1 MPKPIEWNTI
11 KCQGNIPTP
20 RIGHTFIKIDRT
32 FLLFGGLETMSS
44 DKIGASNTVYT
55 MRLALNNCQWSL
67 NNCSGDLPLPRCNHS
82 AVEIKDNQMM
92 IFGGYFSS
100 KQRFNDTYIL
110 RLNGSPS
117 YFWYQPSN
125 QKSGQEP
132 QNTESKIGAPEP
144 RANHTATFVPELN
157 RVYIFGGHG
166 GVGYS
171 RKAFNDM
178 HFIDCDTFEWT
189 RVETKG
195 SAPEPRGGHI
205 AGRLPKTSKIFVQG
219 GWSSISQY
227 SNIFVFDFDDNAW
240 TELNINFDTPRWNH
254 CGLVIPAL
262 PHWKLFLF
270 GGSSAYFEE
279 GTPRNFG
286 SQVNSTV
293 YVDLIEDLNTAKLR
307 AVDLEADEGLACPS
321 GRENA
326 SMIYDSKEK
335 RLLVFGGWSN
345 TFNNDIFQL
354 NIGKITGPDYAIYAI
369 RPSLGPLT
377 GNTRCSIIGEGF
389 RRSGNFFIRFQSG
402 KFFRD
407 VTATLESDTVIRC
420 QSPNFEEVGPKE
432 VEVRVYFESEDLTIT
447 RSAFK
452 YFLNT
457 RAEKTIA
464 FGPGLLKSNAVGQKT
479 SVYIQ
484 SRNVNNENRKSGN
497 DQFKVKIYH
506 HDSSLEQVPEE
517 SEEDPKA
524 ADKEAE
530 PEAVEREMIPF
541 ELKDSNDGQYTID
554 FQVEREGEVVVEIEV
569 LNEKHE
575 FEPIRGSPFM
585 MSATAEAEETSNDL
599 KGPLVKKYLAG
610 RIKHIEKMIEIT
622 KKYIDPAN
630 GEYETNVF
638 DLLRIVET
646 IQKFNEKKEAITL
659 ELEVMAQIMENLER
673 EGVDNRKDQ
682 ELTRR
687 LLKGVQFLQK
697 ESRDVERRIQPNIK
711 VEKKA
716 CSKKIDAFEDNLK
729 YYILEMRK
737 SPVYRYSTGE
747 VAAFDIFERVETEIE
762 GFQKRLKDF
771 EYFSRMFK
779 FPEKTSQSKKNL
791 DLIQQETS
799 VVGSLWRH
807 IKQTKELFEDY
818 LERRWADVDAGQMQE
833 EVKALSK
840 RLTSMT
846 GIDKKSD
853 VFRGIMKE
861 IKNWAQFLPIVE
873 ELRKDSMNVEDDRHW
888 KQFKEVLET
897 DLVLGAE
904 TTLRVFWD
912 FGIYGAKVRE
922 EIEYITEQAAQ
933 ENKIETDLKKIEELW
948 RTVYFEFIPLEL
960 KDQRLEMLKMP
971 DEFLEVLD
979 DHQMMVQ
986 TIAGNKHMSYYETEV
1001 NKWLRGLSSINECV
1015 RLLSEVQ
1022 KTWSFLINLF
1032 IYSQEVKKELPS
1044 ETEHFKKIHSVV
1056 QQLLAEGKRTSN
1068 IFEFS
1073 NMDFNERDV
1082 IAALE
1087 SILVD
1092 LAQCQKGLNDFIAS
1106 KRKVFPRFYFLTME
1120 ELLDV
1125 LANGNNPELL
1135 FQEKNY
1141 MNKVVQAANKLIFA
1155 DSSADERPFI
1165 RKMTSNVGTETLEFC
1180 RQIQLVGKVENYLGD
1195 VLDLIRETLN
1205 RKVPDV
1211 LEGYCKDFEGEQR
1224 KRFIDENY
1232 SQLNILTNNIR
1243 WVSEVEQRF
1252 LDLQNGDS
1260 EAIKVYYQSSHE
1272 RLTEMIKFVQSP
1284 LDSPNGDK
1292 ALRTK
1297 LMVLITV
1304 DTHNRDI
1311 VDVLIK
1317 DNVRKAEEM
1326 QWQSQLKFY
1335 WDTDKNDCFIKVAD
1349 ALMWYKYEY
1358 LGNGSR
1364 LVITPLTDRIY
1375 VTATQALHLKMGCAP
1390 AGPAGTGKTETTKDL
1405 AGAVGKACYVFNCS
1419 TEMNYQTMGNTF
1431 KGLASSGCWGCF
1443 DEFNRLIPAV
1453 LSVCT
1458 VQFKAITDAIKMGK
1472 QKFTMDKETLNLDP
1486 TCGVFITMNPGYLGR
1501 STLPEGLKALF
1512 RYITVMVPDLDLICE
1527 NSLMAEGFVEA
1538 RSLALKF
1545 VTLYRLCKSLF
1556 SDQKHYDF
1564 GLRAIKSVLRVAGS
1578 FKRNEPDISEQKLLF
1593 RALRDFNY
1601 PKIAACDLGIF
1612 DALLGD
1618 LFPGINIPRKI
1629 NETFE
1634 DTIKAAA
1641 LEEGLTPHSEF
1652 ILKVVQ
1658 LKEVLEIRHCVFL
1671 MGPPGAGK
1679 SSTWKILAKA
1689 NEKMGHKT
1697 MIVDIDPKVVD
1708 TSDFYG
1714 YSNITTKEWKNGLF
1728 SYHMQ
1733 LLSEEMAD
1741 DNPKW
1746 IVLDGDLD
1754 ANWIESMNSVMDD
1767 NRMLTLA
1774 NNGRINLKDCM
1785 RLLFEIRDLEFS
1797 TPATVSRAGILYIS
1811 DDKGYQRECY
1821 ITSWVRRFSAEM
1833 NVEPDLLEKLFA
1845 KYIAKIVDFMRKSC
1859 KFIIPISYIGMT
1871 VSCCKL
1877 LESNTKARF
1886 NELLLPTEKGQ
1897 TVLKLDPLKFEY
1909 VFAFCAIWGFG
1920 GCLCEKDKQD
1930 FRKDFSSFWKN
1941 QFKGH
1946 LKIPSKGT
1954 IFDYY
1959 VKFEEG
1965 RVFFEEWKKQVQ
1977 PIDYDPSVNM
1987 QSVTVSIPETV
1998 SVQTV
2003 SKHLI
2008 SVRHP
2013 ILYIGSS
2020 GTGKTQLVK
2029 GLLQDIFRQ
2038 SGGLTYSFTIN
2049 FNYYTDSKY
2058 LQSMLESELVKQGN
2072 RYGPKKGSNF
2082 KLIYFIDDLN
2092 MPQDDGFNTQTAIAL
2107 LRQHM
2112 DYSHWYDISKTV
2124 PFLKE
2129 IANTQTV
2136 AAMNPTSGSFHVN
2149 PRYQRH
2155 FWMVNIN
2162 YPEPNSQIL
2171 IYETFLKGHFRKFKG
2186 HIQEMALPIIK
2197 AAIFLHEKVQ
2207 STFRKTSK
2215 NFHYEFTIRHLAG
2228 IFQGILQSNSAHH
2241 WDQEKMVKLWIH
2253 ESERMYCD
2261 RLVSNEHIHRYRQ
2274 IAFESVKK
2282 SFSKFNLQKYFSGQ
2296 APEGLIFT
2304 NFPTGYQNERYYD
2317 LLTKDDA
2324 EEFIKEALRDYNE
2337 YAEMKLVLFDDAIR
2351 HVCKITRI
2359 LSNPSGHALLVGVG
2373 GSGKQSLT
2381 KLSAFMCDLNI
2392 FSITVSSSYGMSNLK
2407 EDIMDLYKK
2416 TGLKDEGIC
2425 FLVNDSH
2432 ITNER
2437 FLVYINDILS
2447 SGEVADLYNEDDR
2460 INIINS
2466 IRPKAK
2472 AEGKPTNTV
2481 DEVWSFF
2488 IDKVK
2493 QNLHVT
2499 LCFSPIADTFRTR
2512 ARQFPGV
2519 VNCTVID
2526 WFQPWP
2532 KEALRSVAEQ
2542 FLKEVDLGGESIRKI
2557 VIDYMP
2563 YSFETV
2569 NRAAVKCYEIEKRH
2583 VHSTPKSFLE
2593 LLNLFINML
2602 TKKRESLEKD
2612 QTTYEFGLNKLEE
2625 TEKIVADLQKKIEVI
2640 QVEVDRNKK
2649 TADEVAERVGRE
2661 KAKVEEQ
2668 SENAKREEDECTRI
2682 KQVVEETREFCELEV
2697 QKLQP
2702 MVNDAKQQLKGLNV
2716 QDFTFMKSLPTPPQN
2731 VDEVF
2736 FCIMYMFAGVKGFDF
2751 DIETDKNGLPKNL
2764 NWKNGC
2770 LKLMKEPYKLI
2781 ERLNKFPVEINQGR
2795 VPDKNFMKIKPF
2807 FKQKHFQDP
2816 TIMSNKS
2823 KAAGNILVFI
2833 SFMVKYYDAMVLMI
2847 PRREALK
2854 TANEDLVKAN
2864 KKLAKVK
2871 EEVAKLEADLA
2882 VLVEEF
2888 NQATEA
2894 KNKAIA
2900 EAAHYAQ
2907 KLSLA
2912 QRLVNALVS
2921 EKGRWKESIVAIQDR
2936 LNLIVGDVLLA
2947 ASFISYTGPFT
2958 KNFREYIIND
2968 ELLAYLNKKGIPKS
2982 QGVDPVS
2989 LLVDDATKAKWNNQG
3004 LPSDSVSIEN
3014 GAILSTSERYPLMI
3028 DPQLQGIT
3036 WIKEKEKD
3044 NGLISMRVGSKNYI
3058 KILERAIEEGMPVLL
3073 ENLDEQLDPM
3083 LTPVISRSTFKKA
3096 GKKFLK
3102 FGGKN
3107 LLFNESFKLF
3117 MQTKLSNPH
3126 YPPEIQAE
3134 SALINFTV
3142 TEEGLSD
3149 QLLTLVVSKER
3160 PDLSQQKIELIQSQ
3174 NQFKIEL
3181 KELENGLLEKLKNLE
3196 GDVVQNIDLIN
3207 NLEQSQ
3213 KLSREI
3219 RDKVAIA
3226 LETEQKINKASEFFR
3241 PVAVRGSLI
3250 FFTMKELHNM
3260 SAFYMYS
3267 LESYLDVIVRALR
3280 IVADREARA
3289 KQEREEREREQ
3300 AKTDKSKS
3308 GSYDLDHSDEESE
3321 KAPEAP
3327 KPDPSEDE
3335 EYLRKHVGDLTE
3347 EMTLCSFKYVQRGL
3361 FEKHKI
3367 IFATMLCLRIME
3379 KTGSLNQE
3387 EIKHLIQGKVHKNSQ
3402 PAPEKVRKYLTE
3414 QIWRDCKEL
3423 EYIEDFGNLSEKLE
3437 TDHLHWRK
3445 WYAEEKIEEIDLP
3458 KQFKNVSD
3466 FHKLLLIKA
3475 MRPDRVSSALKK
3487 FVSSNMSPE
3496 FINQDI
3502 FDLEQVLSETPRNT
3516 PVFFVL
3522 FPGIDPIADIEACGL
3537 RRGKQASEGTFINI
3551 SMGQGQETR
3560 ALKLLEESAEKG
3572 HWIFLQN
3579 VHLMTNWLKTF
3590 ERKLEE
3596 VTLNPHEEFRCFIS
3610 SEPPN
3615 KNNPKPIP
3623 EAIMQKCLKISNQ
3636 APQDLKAN
3644 MLRAINHF
3652 SQKNIDDSSKKSEYK
3667 CILFALCYF
3676 HSIVLGRKK
3685 FGTQGWSGSYNF
3697 NDGDLTICADVLH
3710 NYLEKYDQVP
3720 YDDLRYIY
3728 GDIMY
3733 GGHITD
3739 RWDRRTNRTYL
3750 KVLIRP
3756 QLLQSM
3762 NLVPGNN
3769 PIYRVPDPNKNEFR
3783 DYVNYIDK
3791 IPNESPLMFGMHSNA
3806 EINYLTTQCE
3816 TIFRTIVDIEGGGAG
3831 PKDNKKDSIQDLVRK
3846 LKDLLPPQFDL
3857 LKLQEFAEERWDDV
3871 PNPYDIVCLQEC
3883 ERMNTLLTEI
3893 AVSLK
3898 ELKMGLDGSLNMTEN
3913 MEMLATS
3920 LKLDRVPTKWG
3931 SFYSSKRPLS
3941 SWFENL
3947 EERCAQLV
3955 EWSSEMI
3962 LPKSICLSHL
3972 FNPMSFLTAV
3982 MQLTARQKGFPLD
3995 SMVLDTEVTHYR
4007 DHTEILSEP
4016 DQGVY
4021 IHGLFL
4027 EGASWELAEND
4038 GYLVE
4043 QKQKELHPR
4052 LPVIRVVAL
4061 TKEEL
4066 NMTDKYKCPVYYTTQ
4081 RGETYVFTAHL
4092 KMDSDESQESKWIL
4106 RGVAAILNE
4115 DF

>member
-1 MPKPIEWNTI
+1 MPRPIEWNTI

-32 FLLFGGLETMSS
+32 YLLFGGLETTSS
-44 DKIGASNTVYT
+44 EKIGASNSVYT
-55 MRLALNNCQWSL
+55 MRLALNNCQWTL
-67 NNCSGDLPLPRCNHS
+67 NNCSGDPPLPRCNHS
-82 AVEIKDNQMM
+82 AVEINDSQMM
-92 IFGGYFSS
+92 VFGGYFSS

-110 RLNGSPS
+110 RLNGSPN

-144 RANHTATFVPELN
+144 RANHTATFIKELN

-178 HFIDCDTFEWT
+178 HFIDCESFEWT
-189 RVETKG
+189 KVETKG

-205 AGRLPKTSKIFVQG
+205 AGRLPKNNKIFVQG

-227 SNIFVFDFDDNAW
+227 SNIFVFDFEENAW
-240 TELNINFDTPRWNH
+240 AELNINFDTPRWNH

-262 PHWKLFLF
+262 PHWKLFIF

-286 SQVNSTV
+286 SQVNSAV
-293 YVDLIEDLNTAKLR
+293 YVNLVEDLNKAKLQL
-307 AVDLEADEGLACPS
+307 VDLDSDCSARCPS

-354 NIGKITGPDYAIYAI
+354 DIGQITGPDYAIYKI
-369 RPSLGPLT
+369 TPNLGPLT
-377 GNTRCSIIGEGF
+377 GNTKCTVHGEGF
-389 RRSGNFFIRFQSG
+389 RRSGNFYIRFQSG

-407 VTATLESDTVIRC
+407 VTATPISDSQISC

-432 VEVRVYFESEDLTIT
+432 VEVKVFYESEDLTIT
-447 RSAFK
+447 KSEFK

-464 FGPGLLKSNAVGQKT
+464 FGPGLLKSNAVGAKT
-479 SVYIQ
+479 KIFIQ
-484 SRNVNNENRKSGN
+484 SRNINNENRKSGN
-497 DQFKVKIYH
+497 DQFKINIYY
-506 HDSSLEQVPEE
+506 HDSSLDEIPEE
-517 SEEDPKA
+517 EESNTQKTEE
-524 ADKEAE
+524 KEKE
-530 PEAVEREMIPF
+530 VEVIEREMVPYEIT
-541 ELKDSNDGQYTID
+541 DSNDGQYQIEFTVD
-554 FQVEREGEVVVEIEV
+554 RPGEVDIEIQV
-569 LNEKHE
+569 LNEKQE
-575 FEPIRGSPFM
+575 FEPIRGSPFQ
-585 MSATAEAEETSNDL
+585 MSADENVEETANDL
-599 KGPLVKKYLAG
+599 KGPLIKKYLVN
-610 RIKHIEKMIEIT
+610 RIKEIEKLIEVT
-622 KKYIDPAN
+622 KQYIDPEN

-646 IQKFNEKKEAITL
+646 IQKFNEKHDTITL
-659 ELEVMAQIMENLER
+659 ELEVMAQTMSNLEK
-673 EGVDNRKDQ
+673 EKIENRKEQ
-682 ELTRR
+682 ELVQK
-687 LLKGVQFLQK
+687 LIKGVQYLQK
-697 ESRDVERRIQPNIK
+697 ESKDIERRIQPNIK
-711 VEKKA
+711 VEKKNCA
-716 CSKKIDAFEDNLK
+716 KKIELFEDELK
-729 YYILEMRK
+729 YYMLEMRK
-737 SPVYRYSTGE
+737 SRVYKYSTGE
-747 VAAFDIFERVETEIE
+747 VGAFKIFEKVESEIKV
-762 GFQKRLKDF
+762 FQEKLTDF
-771 EYFSRMFK
+771 EYFSRMFQ
-779 FPEKTSQSKKNL
+779 FPDKINQSVKNL
-791 DLIQQETS
+791 DLIVQETR
-799 VVGSLWRH
+799 VVSTLWKH
-807 IKQTKELFEDY
+807 IKETKDLFESY
-818 LERRWADVDAGQMQE
+818 LSKRWDEVNAQEMQE
-833 EVKALSK
+833 EVKTLAK
-840 RLTSMT
+840 RLTQMT

-861 IKNWAQFLPIVE
+861 IKNWSQFLPIVE
-873 ELRKDSMNVEDDRHW
+873 ELRKDAMNVEDDRHW

-897 DLVLGAE
+897 DLDLNGE
-904 TTLRVFWD
+904 TLLEVFWK
-912 FGIYGAKVRE
+912 FEIYGAKVRE

-933 ENKIETDLKKIEELW
+933 EKKIENDLAKIEEVW
-948 RTVYFEFIPLEL
+948 NDVYFEFVPLEL
-960 KDQRLEMLKMP
+960 KDQTLEMLKMP
-971 DEFLEVLD
+971 DEYLEVLD

-986 TIAGNKHMSYYETEV
+986 TIAGNKHMAYYEKDV
-1001 NKWLRGLSSINECV
+1001 NKWLRGLSNINECV

-1056 QQLLAEGKRTSN
+1056 QRMLAEGKAKSN
-1068 IFEFS
+1068 IFQFS
-1073 NMDFNERDV
+1073 NMDFEETSV
-1082 IAALE
+1082 IQSLE
-1087 SILVD
+1087 NILTD

-1125 LANGNNPELL
+1125 LANGNNPVLL

-1141 MNKVVQAANKLIFA
+1141 MNKVVQAANKLQFKEGA
-1155 DSSADERPFI
+1155 SEARPFI
-1165 RKMTSNVGTETLEFC
+1165 TKMSSNVGTETLEFC
-1180 RQIQLVGKVENYLGD
+1180 KEIQLVGKVENYLGD
-1195 VLDLIRETLN
+1195 VLNLIRETLN
-1205 RKVPDV
+1205 RSLPGV
-1211 LEGYCKDFEGEQR
+1211 LDGYNKEYEGEDR
-1224 KRFIDENY
+1224 KKFVDQNY
-1232 SQLNILTNNIR
+1232 AQLNMLANNIR

-1260 EAIKVYYQSSHE
+1260 EAIKIYFQNSQKRV
-1272 RLTEMIKFVQSP
+1272 TELIKFVQAP
-1284 LDSPNGDK
+1284 LESPNGDK

-1297 LMVLITV
+1297 LMVLITM

-1317 DNVRKAEEM
+1317 ENVRKAEEM

-1335 WDTDKNDCFIKVAD
+1335 WDVEKKDCFIKVAD

-1419 TEMNYQTMGNTF
+1419 LEMNYQTMGNTF

-1472 QKFTMDKETLNLDP
+1472 QKFTMDKETLSLDP

-1538 RSLALKF
+1538 RELAVKF

-1556 SDQKHYDF
+1556 SDQRHYDF
-1564 GLRAIKSVLRVAGS
+1564 GLRAIKSVLRVAGT
-1578 FKRNEPDISEQKLLF
+1578 FKRNEPGISEQKLLF

-1601 PKIAACDLGIF
+1601 PKIAACDLDIF
-1612 DALLGD
+1612 DGLLGD
-1618 LFPGINIPRKI
+1618 LFPGINIPRKVDESFE
-1629 NETFE
+1629 ETIR
-1634 DTIKAAA
+1634 TVA
-1641 LEEGLTPHSEF
+1641 LENGLTPHDEF
-1652 ILKVVQ
+1652 TLKVVQ
-1658 LKEVLEIRHCVFL
+1658 LEEILEIRHCIFL

-1679 SSTWKILAKA
+1679 SSTWKTLANA
-1689 NEKMGHKT
+1689 NEKLGNKT
-1697 MIVDIDPKVVD
+1697 VIVDIDPKVVD
-1708 TSDFYG
+1708 TNNFYG

-1733 LLSEEMAD
+1733 LLSEEMTD

-1774 NNGRINLKDCM
+1774 NNGRINLKDSM
-1785 RLLFEIRDLEFS
+1785 KLLFEIRDLEFS

-1821 ITSWVRRFSAEM
+1821 ITSWVRGFCEEM
-1833 NVEPDLLEKLFA
+1833 SVNPEPLEIFFEKYA
-1845 KYIAKIVDFMRKSC
+1845 KKIVDFMRKKC
-1859 KFIIPISYIGMT
+1859 KFVIPISYIGMT
-1871 VSCCKL
+1871 IASCKL
-1877 LESNTKARF
+1877 LESTIKGRF
-1886 NELLLPTEKGQ
+1886 EDLLLPKQKDQVEN
-1897 TVLKLDPLKFEY
+1897 LFDPLKLEF
-1909 VFAFCAIWGFG
+1909 VFAFSLIWGYG

-1941 QFKGH
+1941 EFKGH
-1946 LKIPSKGT
+1946 VKIPSKGT
-1954 IFDYY
+1954 VFDYF
-1959 VKFEEG
+1959 VKFDEG
-1965 RVFFEEWKKQVQ
+1965 RVFFEEWKKRVET
-1977 PIDYDPSVNM
+1977 IEYDPSVNM
-1987 QSVTVSIPETV
+1987 QSITVPIPETV
-1998 SVQTV
+1998 SIQTI

-2008 SVRHP
+2008 SIQHP

-2029 GLLQDIFRQ
+2029 GLLKDIFKKT
-2038 SGGLTYSFTIN
+2038 SGNTYHFTIN

-2058 LQSMLESELVKQGN
+2058 LQTMLESELVKQGN
-2072 RYGPKKGSNF
+2072 RYGPKKGSNHR
-2082 KLIYFIDDLN
+2082 LIYFIDDLN

-2112 DYSHWYDISKTV
+2112 DYSHWYDISKSV

-2129 IANTQTV
+2129 IVNTQTV
-2136 AAMNPTSGSFHVN
+2136 AAMNPTSGSFYVN

-2155 FWMVNIN
+2155 FWMVNVN
-2162 YPEPNSQIL
+2162 YPEPNSQIM
-2171 IYETFLKGHFRKFKG
+2171 IYETFLKGHFKKFKS
-2186 HIQEMALPIIK
+2186 HIQEMELPVIK
-2197 AAIFLHEKVQ
+2197 AAIFLHEKIQ
-2207 STFRKTSK
+2207 NSFRKTSQ

-2228 IFQGILQSNSAHH
+2228 IFQGILQSNSSHF
-2241 WDQEKMVKLWIH
+2241 WDQEKIVKLWIH
-2253 ESERMYCD
+2253 ESERVYCD
-2261 RLVSNEHIHRYRQ
+2261 RLVSNEDIARYKQ
-2274 IAFESVKK
+2274 IAFESLKK

-2296 APEGLIFT
+2296 TPEALIFT
-2304 NFPTGYQNERYYD
+2304 NFPTGYQNERFYD
-2317 LLTKDDA
+2317 LVSKDNA
-2324 EEFIKEALRDYNE
+2324 EDFIKEALRDYNE

-2381 KLSAFMCDLNI
+2381 KLSAFMCDLSI

-2432 ITNER
+2432 ITDEK
-2437 FLVYINDILS
+2437 FLIYINDILS
-2447 SGEVADLYNEDDR
+2447 SGEVADLYNEDDK

-2472 AEGKPTNTV
+2472 AEGWPTNTV
-2481 DEVWSFF
+2481 DEVWNFF
-2488 IDKVK
+2488 INKVK
-2493 QNLHVT
+2493 KNLHVT
-2499 LCFSPIADTFRTR
+2499 LCFSPIAETFRTR

-2542 FLKEVDLGGESIRKI
+2542 FLAEVDLGGEDIRKI

-2563 YSFETV
+2563 FSFETV
-2569 NRAAVKCYEIEKRH
+2569 NRAAIKCYELEKRH

-2602 TKKRESLEKD
+2602 NKKRNTLEKD
-2612 QTTYEFGLNKLEE
+2612 KTTYEFGLKKLEE
-2625 TEKIVADLQKKIEVI
+2625 TEEIVADLRKKIEVI
-2640 QVEVDRNKK
+2640 QVEVDRNKQA
-2649 TADEVAERVGRE
+2649 ADEVAERVGKE

-2668 SENAKREEDECTRI
+2668 SKNAKIEEERCTEI
-2682 KQVVEETREFCELEV
+2682 KQLVEETRKSCELEV
-2697 QKLQP
+2697 EKLQP
-2702 MVNDAKQQLKGLNV
+2702 MVDDAKQQLKGLKV
-2716 QDFTFMKSLPTPPQN
+2716 QDFTFMKALSAPPTN

-2736 FCIMYMFAGVKGFDF
+2736 FCIMYMFSGVQGFDF

-2764 NWKNGC
+2764 DWKNGC
-2770 LKLMKEPYKLI
+2770 LQLMKEPKKLI
-2781 ERLNKFPVEINQGR
+2781 DRLVRFPEEINQGR
-2795 VPDKNFMKIKPF
+2795 VPDKNFSKIKPF
-2807 FKQKHFQDP
+2807 FKKKHFQNP
-2816 TIMSNKS
+2816 SIMFKKS
-2823 KAAGNILVFI
+2823 SAAGNILVFI
-2833 SFMVKYYDAMVLMI
+2833 SFMVKYYDAMELMI

-2854 TANEDLVKAN
+2854 TANEDLINAN
-2864 KKLAKVK
+2864 KKLAHVK
-2871 EEVAKLEADLA
+2871 EEVAKLESDLA

-2888 NQATEA
+2888 NQATDA

-2900 EAAHYAQ
+2900 EAAHYAR

-2912 QRLVNALVS
+2912 ERLVNALAS
-2921 EKGRWKESIVAIQDR
+2921 EKGRWKESITSIHQR
-2936 LNLIVGDVLLA
+2936 LQLIVGDVLLA

-2958 KNFREYIIND
+2958 KYFREYIIND
-2968 ELLAYLNKKGIPKS
+2968 ELLIYLNKKGIPKS

-3004 LPSDSVSIEN
+3004 LPSDTVSIEN
-3014 GAILSTSERYPLMI
+3014 GAILSASERYPLMI
-3028 DPQLQGIT
+3028 DPQLQGLM

-3058 KILERAIEEGMPVLL
+3058 KILERSIEDGTPILL
-3073 ENLDEQLDPM
+3073 ENLDEQLDPI

-3096 GKKFLK
+3096 GKKYLK

-3107 LLFNESFKLF
+3107 LLFNENFKLF

-3160 PDLSQQKIELIQSQ
+3160 PDLSTQKIELIQSQ
-3174 NQFKIEL
+3174 NAFKIQL
-3181 KELENGLLEKLKNLE
+3181 KNLETGLLEQLKNLE

-3207 NLEQSQ
+3207 NLEMSQ
-3213 KLSREI
+3213 KLSHEI

-3226 LETEQKINKASEFFR
+3226 LETEKKINEASEFFR

-3267 LESYLDVIVRALR
+3267 LESYLDVIVRALS
-3280 IVADREARA
+3280 IVAREEEE
-3289 KQEREEREREQ
+3289 ERKKENEEKSESDIKLKSDSFDVDKDDDEDQGKPEKNNEQKKKEEREKLLE
-3300 AKTDKSKS
+3300 
-3308 GSYDLDHSDEESE
+3308 
-3321 KAPEAP
+3321 
-3327 KPDPSEDE
+3327 
-3335 EYLRKHVGDLTE
+3335 HVNRLTE
-3347 EMTLCSFKYVQRGL
+3347 QMTLCSFKYVQRGL
-3361 FEKHKI
+3361 FERHKI
-3367 IFATMLCLRIME
+3367 IFATMLCLKIMQR
-3379 KTGSLNQE
+3379 TGQLE
-3387 EIKHLIQGKVHKNSQ
+3387 EAEIKHLVQGKIPKVSQ

-3414 QIWRDCKEL
+3414 QIWKDCKEL
-3423 EYIEDFGNLSEKLE
+3423 EYIEDFNDLSDKLE
-3437 TDHLHWRK
+3437 LDHLHWRK
-3445 WYAEEKIEEIDLP
+3445 WYAEEKVEEIDLP
-3458 KQFKNVSD
+3458 KKFKNVSD
-3466 FHKLLLIKA
+3466 FHKLMLIKA
-3475 MRPDRVSSALKK
+3475 MRPDRVSSALKM

-3496 FINQDI
+3496 FINQSI
-3502 FDLEQVLSETPRNT
+3502 FDLEEVLSETPVNT
-3516 PVFFVL
+3516 PIFFVL
-3522 FPGIDPIADIEACGL
+3522 FPGIDPIADIEASG
-3537 RRGKQASEGTFINI
+3537 RKRGKMIAEGNFINI
-3551 SMGQGQETR
+3551 SMGQGQEDR
-3560 ALKLLEESAEKG
+3560 AIKLLEESAKKG

-3579 VHLMTNWLKTF
+3579 VHLMSSWLKIF

-3596 VTLNPHEEFRCFIS
+3596 VTLNPHEDFRCFIS

-3623 EAIMQKCLKISNQ
+3623 EAIMQKCLKISNE

-3644 MLRAINHF
+3644 MLRALNHF
-3652 SQKNIDDSSKKSEYK
+3652 SQTNIDNSSKQSEYK

-3710 NYLEKYDQVP
+3710 NYLEKYEQVP

-3739 RWDRRTNRTYL
+3739 FWDRRTNSTYL
-3750 KVLIRP
+3750 KVLIKP

-3769 PIYRVPDPNKNEFR
+3769 PIYRVPDPNKNDFK
-3783 DYVNYIDK
+3783 DYVQYIEK

-3816 TIFRTIVDIEGGGAG
+3816 TIFRTIVDIEGGGSG
-3831 PKDNKKDSIQDLVRK
+3831 TKDSKEDSIQDLVRK
-3846 LKDLLPPQFDL
+3846 LKDALPAEFDL
-3857 LKLQEFAEERWDDV
+3857 IKLQEFAEEKWDGT

-3883 ERMNTLLTEI
+3883 ERMNTLLSEI
-3893 AVSLK
+3893 SVSLK
-3898 ELKMGLDGSLNMTEN
+3898 ELKMGLDGSLNMTDN
-3913 MEMLATS
+3913 MELLGVS
-3920 LKLDRVPTKWG
+3920 LKLDRVPVKWG
-3931 SFYSSKRPLS
+3931 SFYQSKRPLS

-3947 EERCAQLV
+3947 KERCAQLV
-3955 EWSSEMI
+3955 DWSTEMI
-3962 LPKSICLSHL
+3962 LPKSVCLSHL

-3982 MQLTARQKGFPLD
+3982 MQLTARQKELPLD
-3995 SMVLDTEVTHYR
+3995 SMVLDTEVTHFR
-4007 DHTEILSEP
+4007 DHSEILSEP
-4016 DQGVY
+4016 DQGVF

-4052 LPVIRVVAL
+4052 LPVIKVVAL

-4066 NMTDKYKCPVYYTTQ
+4066 DMTDKYKCPVYYTTQ

-4106 RGVAAILNE
+4106 RGVAAILND